1 MNSSLKNV
9 DLFDSVTTIGAR
21 AFSGCAQLE
30 ELTIPDSVTE
40 IGADAF
46 SGLTGLEKLTIL
58 CDPAIIPEGS
68 FANLPALKDVTI
80 AKGARFRRA
89 CSRKRSDPTYA
100 GCRRDR
106 NRREC
111 LREHGTDDG

>member
-1 MNSSLKNV
+1 M
-9 DLFDSVTTIGAR
+9 
-21 AFSGCAQLE
+21 
-30 ELTIPDSVTE
+30 TE
-40 IGADAF
+40 TGADAF

-80 AKGARFRRA
+80 AKGAIPARMFEGSGLTRLTL
-89 CSRKRSDPTYA
+89 DA
-100 GCRRDR
+100 GRDR
-106 NRREC
+106 NRSEC